1 MKTYVRIVMFV
12 TIFVILIMNMS
23 LHSVVVF
30 AWGDSTYLETGVANS
45 HRQFYTL
52 DQINNGDLGNTI
64 TFNSIT
70 NASIGDERYF
80 VSAQKAAPDGRAV
93 DSHGIWEGGNI
104 TAEDGKEYVIRLFVH
119 NNNPGGKANISTGTK
134 VAVSGISQS
143 TINKDGQQ
151 EVEVN
156 GFIESDNAI
165 PKEYWDCI
173 RFRSSTSFH
182 LDYVYGSAMIYN
194 RGAIGT
200 TDPISSADMPYKTEV
215 ELANQKITGKPLGD
229 DIVLKTKANGELDGQ
244 LIGFDALDGNVP
256 GCYQYSSYITIR
268 VKAVFNNNFAVKAT
282 ARLAG
287 EKNWSECIDAKV
299 GDKIEFQIEY
309 TNTSSERQDGVAIK
323 DILPA
328 NLRYIEGS
336 TKIKNANYPNG
347 KTISEGYLI
356 TDGLEIGSYNPD
368 SNAYLMFTAE
378 VVDDD
383 LSEGLNT
390 IENIVSGGIENVII
404 EDSVKINIQNNKGYD
419 TIITVHVVL
428 IAICFCVFIIMLL
441 LKIFRRSQK
450 QES

>member
-1 MKTYVRIVMFV
+1 
-12 TIFVILIMNMS
+12 
-23 LHSVVVF
+23 
-30 AWGDSTYLETGVANS
+30 
-45 HRQFYTL
+45 
-52 DQINNGDLGNTI
+52 
-64 TFNSIT
+64 
-70 NASIGDERYF
+70 
-80 VSAQKAAPDGRAV
+80 
-93 DSHGIWEGGNI
+93 
-104 TAEDGKEYVIRLFVH
+104 
-119 NNNPGGKANISTGTK
+119 
-134 VAVSGISQS
+134 
-143 TINKDGQQ
+143 
-151 EVEVN
+151 
-156 GFIESDNAI
+156 
-165 PKEYWDCI
+165 
-173 RFRSSTSFH
+173 
-182 LDYVYGSAMIYN
+182 MIYN